1 MSYAF
6 PPGGLPG
13 QNVNPEGTAVFRESY
28 AVIPAICMR
37 DIVTSFLPGWV
48 STRIW
53 ILARPMTGF
62 AETFA
67 QYAIEIAPG
76 GGSSEPEPD
85 KDAQAVL
92 FVAFGEV
99 RLKIGRDTFDL
110 VAGSYAYIPPA
121 AVWTLWNVSDAACG
135 LHWIRKRYIWLEGK
149 QPPESKVTHEHDITP
164 VEMPGTAG
172 AWCTQRFVDPLDLR
186 HDMHANIVTF
196 QPGGRIPFAE
206 THVMEHGLY
215 VLQGTARYLLNT
227 DWVDVGPGDFMWLR
241 AFCPQACIAT
251 GDEPFRYLLYK
262 DVNRHPSLSLGG
274 LPSQNRGHRGTM
286 LPRDPAALAGE

>member
-48 STRIW
+48 STRVW

-85 KDAQAVL
+85 KDALMERFRVI
-92 FVAFGEV
+92 V
-99 RLKIGRDTFDL
+99 IGGGH
-110 VAGSYAYIPPA
+110 AGGCGR
-121 AVWTLWNVSDAACG
+121 TGGCG
-135 LHWIRKRYIWLEGK
+135 L
-149 QPPESKVTHEHDITP
+149 T
-164 VEMPGTAG
+164 
-172 AWCTQRFVDPLDLR
+172 DPLL
-186 HDMHANIVTF
+186 MV
-196 QPGGRIPFAE
+196 IP
-206 THVMEHGLY
+206 
-215 VLQGTARYLLNT
+215 
-227 DWVDVGPGDFMWLR
+227 
-241 AFCPQACIAT
+241 C
-251 GDEPFRYLLYK
+251 
-262 DVNRHPSLSLGG
+262 
-274 LPSQNRGHRGTM
+274 
-286 LPRDPAALAGE
+286 